1 MLTFLLFFLI
11 WSFLVFTLSTLIGV
25 ALITLIAG
33 SILGAVLTRALSPQQ
48 QKTRSLETE
57 LQDSEQKL
65 TEYQQEVT
73 EHFAQT
79 AQLVNTLTQSY
90 RDVHEHLS
98 SDALK
103 LANVDISR
111 QLLKSAASEEDGL
124 LGESSIRE
132 EGDFQPPKDWAPK
145 TPGKEGTLSEK
156 FGLSDGDYKK
166 PESSAQLPKGPLLKP

>member
-1 MLTFLLFFLI
+1 M
-11 WSFLVFTLSTLIGV
+11 FTLTALIGV
-25 ALITLIAG
+25 ALITFIIG
-33 SILGAVLTRALSPQQ
+33 CVLGVLLTRVLSPQE
-48 QKTRSLETE
+48 QKARSLETK

-124 LGESSIRE
+124 LGESNIRE

-145 TPGKEGTLSEK
+145 TPGKEGTLSEN
-156 FGLSDGDYKK
+156 FGLSDDDYTQ
-166 PESSAQLPKGPLLKP
+166 PESDAKVS

>member
-1 MLTFLLFFLI
+1 
-11 WSFLVFTLSTLIGV
+11 VFTLSALIGV
-25 ALITLIAG
+25 GLITFIVG
-33 SILGAVLTRALSPQQ
+33 CILGATLTRVLSPQQ
-48 QKTRSLETE
+48 QKARSLESK

-98 SDALK
+98 GDALK

-111 QLLKSAASEEDGL
+111 QLLKDGSGEDDTL
-124 LGESSIRE
+124 LGNSAIPED
-132 EGDFQPPKDWAPK
+132 DFQPPKDWAPK
-145 TPGKEGTLSEK
+145 TPGKEGTLSEN
-156 FGLSDGDYKK
+156 FGLSDDDYKTSENNVK
-166 PESSAQLPKGPLLKP
+166 SN